1 MSKMI
6 EYKIVGGDKQYIQV
20 ECPVLNE
27 NIVIH
32 PGVRDAGTIKDGM
45 FIVSAEDDYVK
56 RNIHAIRCN
65 CSVCTGHKSNLVSAI
80 KDNDNVKVFNLNTGK
95 YVNLDDLV

>member
-6 EYKIVGGDKQYIQV
+6 EYKIVDASDDDYIQV

-27 NIVIH
+27 NIIIH
-32 PGVRDAGTIKDGM
+32 PGVRDAGTIKDDI
-45 FIVSAEDDYVK
+45 FTVSAEMDYVK

-65 CSVCTGHKSNLVSAI
+65 CSVCTGHKTSLISSI
-80 KDNDNVKVFNLNTGK
+80 KENNIKVFNLHTGE
-95 YVNLDDLV
+95 YDDLG